1 MSSQMKAQ
9 DTFHGLVK
17 RTALVFLVGFSTGCL
32 VPEAG
37 PLKEEVV
44 GTPTTTPADFTVTS
58 TTTAGTSSGNSDT
71 TPVNSTG
78 PTAPIS
84 QEGDAGFN
92 YDLVVNNGVA
102 ITNQQMVPVT
112 FIAPPWFASI
122 KLGKSTDCSD
132 GAWVP
137 WTDHADVSLSV
148 ANASNTIS
156 VQYRDYDFALSPC
169 LVRTIRHDNRGPD
182 IVISKYP
189 LTSLEE
195 GSATELIYSVTDD
208 ASQITSTS
216 CSLNG
221 ITKACQVGKDNKVAV
236 SQMPAGDYQFAVEA
250 VDSLGNKSAASVRWS
265 VVNTIRTLTQSVDIK
280 DDRKVDIL
288 FVIDNSG
295 SMGYEQKSMANRV
308 GRMLSV
314 LNGLDWQIAV
324 TTTDPTAET
333 SRNPTLPSTAPRSN
347 NSVDLTDGRLIPIY
361 GSNGQYILDTTTSI
375 DTAQYRLGMTLQRPE
390 IGSGLEQGIYAT
402 YRFIERSQSTNPAY
416 KNFFRDGANFA
427 VVIISDEDESA
438 NGTKNDPQNLINL
451 VSSTFKQ
458 QKVFTWH
465 SIITKP
471 NDSQCRSTYGATYGE
486 RLARLSNLTGGLI
499 GSVCE
504 TDYAKQVEG
513 IADGIK
519 SMNKSLGLTC
529 EPLTQFPIT
538 IEKDGVVFAETYTK
552 EGLNLK
558 FKNVLAPGKYTIQYR
573 CLK

>member
-1 MSSQMKAQ
+1 MSSQMIAQ
-9 DTFHGLVK
+9 KIFG
-17 RTALVFLVGFSTGCL
+17 RTAVVLMMSLSTGCL

-37 PLKEEVV
+37 PLKEEIV

-58 TTTAGTSSGNSDT
+58 TPT
-71 TPVNSTG
+71 TPTTPGNGDNGATP
-78 PTAPIS
+78 PTLPPPP
-84 QEGDAGFN
+84 ENDPGFH
-92 YDLVVNNGVA
+92 YDLIVNNGVNV
-102 ITNQQMVPVT
+102 TNQQRVPLT

-122 KLGKSTDCSD
+122 KVGKSKDCSD
-132 GAWVP
+132 GNWIPWVDNGEALL
-137 WTDHADVSLSV
+137 TT
-148 ANASNTIS
+148 ANEPNTIS
-156 VQYRDYDFALSPC
+156 VQYRDYDYALSPC
-169 LVRTIRHDNRGPD
+169 LVRTIRHDSRGPD

-189 LTSLEE
+189 LNSIEE
-195 GSATELIYSVTDD
+195 GSETELIYSVTDD
-208 ASQITSTS
+208 GSSIASVTCTMNDVS
-216 CSLNG
+216 
-221 ITKACQVGKDNKVAV
+221 KACVAGKDIKVAI
-236 SQMPAGDYQFAVEA
+236 SQMPSGAYQFGIEA
-250 VDSLGNKSAASVRWS
+250 VDALGNKSTAAVQWS
-265 VVNTIRTLTQSVDIK
+265 VVNSTRTLTQTIDVK

-295 SMGYEQKSMANRV
+295 SMQYEQRSMANRV

-333 SRNPTLPSTAPRSN
+333 SKNKTLPATSPRTSSSN
-347 NSVDLTDGRLIPIY
+347 DLTDGRLIPIY

-390 IGSGLEQGIYAT
+390 TGSGSEQGIYTT
-402 YRFIERSQSTNPAY
+402 YRFIERSQGTNPEY
-416 KNFFRDGANFA
+416 RNFFRDGANFA

-438 NGTKNDPQNLINL
+438 NGTKNDPQNLVKL
-451 VSSTFKQ
+451 VSNTFKQ

-471 NDSQCRSTYGATYGE
+471 NDSQCRSTYGATYGV
-486 RLARLSNLTGGLI
+486 RLASMSTLTGGLI

-504 TDYAKQVEG
+504 ADYAKQVEG

-529 EPLTQFPIT
+529 EPLPQFPIT
-538 IEKDGVVFAETYTK
+538 IEKDGKPFTETYTK

-558 FKNVLAPGKYTIQYR
+558 FKEILQPGQYTLQYR